1 MQSAA
6 EPASAP
12 ADGSWRVSREG
23 APVATIELRNERGK
37 VVVAAD
43 VAGKKAKK
51 PYRFDTVAAA
61 NEFIKELMTSFAYLG
76 CDVVGD

>member
-6 EPASAP
+6 QPASVP

-23 APVATIELRNERGK
+23 SPVATIGLRHERGK

-43 VAGKKAKK
+43 IEGKKAQK
-51 PYRFDTVAAA
+51 PYRFGTVAAA

-76 CDVVGD
+76 CDVVSD